1 MNNMSVLNAVALA
14 GGFTYRANKKNVQIM
29 RTRDQ
34 DSEVNKDQ
42 PVDALVMPGDI
53 ILVKERFF

>member
-1 MNNMSVLNAVALA
+1 VNNMSVLNAVALA